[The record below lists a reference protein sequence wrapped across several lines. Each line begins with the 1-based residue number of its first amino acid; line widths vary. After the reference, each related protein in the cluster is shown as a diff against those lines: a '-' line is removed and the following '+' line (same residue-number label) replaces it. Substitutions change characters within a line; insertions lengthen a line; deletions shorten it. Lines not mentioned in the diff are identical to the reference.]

1 MFRRGRS
8 RREMLLLAGAAV
20 AAPVVAAPF
29 VLRKDVVPALRNL
42 AGPEPAA
49 PALNA
54 PEAVAAAEEVVA
66 PWMAGKSAPGA
77 VLGVIRGGRP
87 ILKWGY
93 GVRALNDPAQ
103 PDPDTVFHIASVA
116 KPVTGYALLLL
127 VQDGKLDLDAPAS
140 LYLPE
145 LPAAWA
151 PITVRQFLSHVSGIR
166 TVGAFFG
173 DDWLKALEA
182 AAKVPVKPPG
192 VELKYNNFNYVVL
205 GQLIERM
212 SGMSYA
218 GFVQQRIF
226 DPLGMTRSFVG
237 RGDYPNQA
245 RGNLA
250 NKTGW
255 YTPTHTFLDAPYWA
269 PAGWMQASLNDMMA
283 FVAAVQSKKLLHE
296 PVWENVVRRYA
307 PDIRG
312 AGGWFA
318 KTFEGV
324 PIWEK
329 LGRIAG
335 FSADVEFNAR
345 GDAIVLMWNCQTYR
359 DDSIVARTALRHRL
373 FGLGTGEL
381 QGPRASVLNEQKWG

>member
-1 MFRRGRS
+1 
-8 RREMLLLAGAAV
+8 MLLLAGAAV
-20 AAPVVAAPF
+20 AAPVIAAPF
-29 VLRKDVVPALRNL
+29 VLRRDVVADLRDL
-42 AGPEPAA
+42 TRPEPTAA
-49 PALNA
+49 PVND
-54 PEAVAAAEEVVA
+54 PEAVAAAEAVVA

-93 GVRALNDPAQ
+93 GMRALSDPAT

-127 VQDGKLDLDAPAS
+127 VQDGRIQLDAPAS
-140 LYLPE
+140 AYLPE
-145 LPAAWA
+145 LPVAWA
-151 PITVRQFLSHVSGIR
+151 PITVRQFLSHVSGIK
-166 TVGAFFG
+166 TVPAFFG
-173 DDWLKALEA
+173 DDWLKALA
-182 AAKVPVKPPG
+182 GAAKVPVRPAG
-192 VELKYNNFNYVVL
+192 RELKYNNFNYVVL
-205 GQLIERM
+205 GQLIERI

-237 RGDYPNQA
+237 RGEHPNQA
-245 RGNLA
+245 RGNMA

-255 YTPTHTFLDAPYWA
+255 FTPTQTSLAAPYWA
-269 PAGWMQASLNDMMA
+269 PAGWMQSSLNDVMA
-283 FVAAVQSKKLLHE
+283 FVSAVQTKTLLKE

-324 PIWEK
+324 PLWEK

-335 FSADVEFNAR
+335 FSTDVEFNAR